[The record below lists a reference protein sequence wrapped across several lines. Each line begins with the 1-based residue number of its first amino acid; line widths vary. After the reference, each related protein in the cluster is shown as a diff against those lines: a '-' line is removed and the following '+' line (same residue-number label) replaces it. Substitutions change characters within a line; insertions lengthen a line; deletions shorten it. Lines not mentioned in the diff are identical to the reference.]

1 VNLTTEQ
8 RTRIQ
13 QTVLVGSNVPRV
25 NNVNFSLAVGTAVPA
40 RVRIVDVPSTLIEIY
55 PQWRGHQYFVVRD
68 DIVIVDRSRKVVA
81 VVPVGRSGAGLGGGG
96 DAPRVGGGA
105 GALSLSSDQIRQ
117 VQMVLIE
124 KGFSIGE
131 PDGVL
136 GTRTRQAL
144 IAFQRQQG
152 FEASGRIDSR
162 TVTALGLSNMS
173 GQQGGA
179 AQPSTSGQGGA
190 GRQQPPADQNMG
202 AGQEGNQGA
211 AQPST
216 SGQGG
221 AGAQQPAAGQ
231 QDNQGAGQPSTSGQG
246 DQGASP
252 PSGQGSEKMQQS
264 PDNRQGSPS
273 NRPADQNPQGR

>member
-1 VNLTTEQ
+1 
-8 RTRIQ
+8 
-13 QTVLVGSNVPRV
+13 
-25 NNVNFSLAVGTAVPA
+25 
-40 RVRIVDVPSTLIEIY
+40 
-55 PQWRGHQYFVVRD
+55 
-68 DIVIVDRSRKVVA
+68 
-81 VVPVGRSGAGLGGGG
+81 
-96 DAPRVGGGA
+96 
-105 GALSLSSDQIRQ
+105 
-117 VQMVLIE
+117 MVLIE

-179 AQPSTSGQGGA
+179 AQPSTSGQ
-190 GRQQPPADQNMG
+190 
-202 AGQEGNQGA
+202 
-211 AQPST
+211 S
-216 SGQGG
+216 G
-221 AGAQQPAAGQ
+221 AGAQRPAAGQ